1 MFDIFINLYF
11 LCDYSLDT
19 FSSDNEFINKSVF
32 ELKEVLLSMG
42 SYEPKDRDESCD
54 KALQSF
60 NEWSID
66 DNCVTTD
73 ANYQS
78 IVDAMKQRETSI
90 DSSKYSQKDFFSKYL
105 SAKLGDKQQLVD
117 DMQNIHLNS

>member
-19 FSSDNEFINKSVF
+19 FSSDNEFINKSVIK
-32 ELKEVLLSMG
+32 LKEVLLSMG

-66 DNCVTTD
+66 GNCVTTD

-90 DSSKYSQKDFFSKYL
+90 DSSEYSEKDFFSKYL
-105 SAKLGDKQQLVD
+105 SAKLGDKQLVD
-117 DMQNIHLNS
+117 DMQNIRLNS

>member
-1 MFDIFINLYF
+1 
-11 LCDYSLDT
+11 
-19 FSSDNEFINKSVF
+19 
-32 ELKEVLLSMG
+32 MG
-42 SYEPKDRDESCD
+42 SYDPKDRNESCD

-66 DNCVTTD
+66 GNCVTTD

-78 IVDAMKQRETSI
+78 IVDAIKQKESSI

-105 SAKLGDKQQLVD
+105 SAILGDKQLVD
-117 DMQNIHLNS
+117 DMHNIRLNS

>member
-11 LCDYSLDT
+11 LCDYSFDT
-19 FSSDNEFINKSVF
+19 FSSDNEFINKSVIK
-32 ELKEVLLSMG
+32 LKEVLLSMG

-78 IVDAMKQRETSI
+78 IVDALKQRETSI

-105 SAKLGDKQQLVD
+105 SAKLGDKQLDD
-117 DMQNIHLNS
+117 DMHNIRLNS

>member
-19 FSSDNEFINKSVF
+19 FSSDNEFINKSVTK
-32 ELKEVLLSMG
+32 LKEILLSMG

-60 NEWSID
+60 NEWTID
-66 DNCVTTD
+66 GNCVTTD

-78 IVDAMKQRETSI
+78 IVDAIKQRETSI
-90 DSSKYSQKDFFSKYL
+90 DSSKYSEKDFFSKYL
-105 SAKLGDKQQLVD
+105 SAKLEDKQLVD
-117 DMQNIHLNS
+117 DIQNIRLNS